1 MIDKEEF
8 KKKVM
13 LAIQYGV
20 MYGTAPEERDNGAL
34 KQLTK
39 YTENV
44 MSMIDELYAQHTQKE
59 QQ

>member
-1 MIDKEEF
+1 
-8 KKKVM
+8 M
-13 LAIQYGV
+13 LTIKYGIRFGAALV
-20 MYGTAPEERDNGAL
+20 ERDRDAL

-39 YTENV
+39 YTEAV

>member
-20 MYGTAPEERDNGAL
+20 MYGTAPEEHDKDAL

-39 YTENV
+39 YTEAV
-44 MSMIDELYAQHTQKE
+44 MLMIDELYVQRNNND
-59 QQ
+59 